1 MLIFLLSLLKSN
13 CHVSSRHFVS
23 GGNFGGF
30 LLVNEID
37 PSLSLDE
44 CDMEAPSRSWDMFSR
59 ECEIMAEDEEIVL
72 LFSQGMEAF
81 TSKELANV
89 LAKKGFTPEQCRVL
103 EGKFL
108 NRSIFVRRS
117 VCNNKM
123 SAQISPRKLN

>member
-1 MLIFLLSLLKSN
+1 M
-13 CHVSSRHFVS
+13 
-23 GGNFGGF
+23 
-30 LLVNEID
+30 VNEID

-44 CDMEAPSRSWDMFSR
+44 SDMEAPSWSWDMFSR
-59 ECEIMAEDEEIVL
+59 ECEIMAEDEEVVL

-108 NRSIFVRRS
+108 SRSIFVQRS
-117 VCNNKM
+117 VCNSKI
-123 SAQISPRKLN
+123 SAQISPSKQLRV